1 MNLLAPLAVLFVIV
15 LGVIGL
21 LALRRRMLATMAVRN
36 ITRRKTYSGI
46 VVAGLMIATAMIAA
60 SLVVGDTLDFVIKK
74 DTFDSTGNTD
84 IIVSVP
90 DASGMF
96 TYFNQSIGYD
106 TIASVKAGSLPEVDM
121 ASPAIRD
128 SVTIMDPRTNLPFP
142 GALLFAFDP
151 QNAANPLVDEQHQQ
165 VTSADFAP
173 GDIVINRA
181 LADEIDAVP
190 GDALLVFTR
199 EGVNASLTVSKIAAD
214 QGMGDWQNQKIV
226 FLELTSAQMVLNE
239 SGRINVIDISCKGG
253 IRDGYKVTDRAVQ
266 ELNASLPS
274 ALGFDFDNVKK
285 DGVESAQAASDSISQ
300 IFVIMSS
307 FAIIAGV
314 ALITN
319 IFVMLAEE
327 RKPEMGISRA
337 IGMQRGDLTQ
347 SFMFEGAIYAL
358 MASLVGAAVGL
369 LIADVMI
376 RLFESLF
383 AGEGIAL
390 AFHFNWDSIVVA
402 AFAGFLLTM
411 ITVVAAS
418 WRVSNLNIVRAIR
431 DIPEPTTIKTGHRY
445 ALLATMAIV
454 LGVLL
459 TVVGD
464 ATRQIW
470 PVVSG
475 PCLIALGGAL
485 LGSRYTTT
493 PRIPFTL
500 ASAFMVFWELSPFHV
515 LDVFGPLNGGMEM
528 FIVSG
533 VVLVSG
539 GVIFVMFNSD
549 ILLMGLVRI
558 FGKKN
563 STLPVLKVSISYP
576 LNKKF
581 RTGLSLFIFALI
593 MFTVIVIS
601 MISSFERESVSTTT
615 QNFSGGFQ
623 VIGSS
628 FRGIDQAN
636 LTAHLDHL
644 NQTDNHTYQ
653 GAIQRVEIARSASID
668 LIPWGTNSSSRYS
681 IVGFSDTMLRDHRF
695 SLSKRSPEF
704 ATDQEA
710 WSALIGPNSSYA
722 IMDGSVIQAM
732 YGPSTGG
739 ALSMD
744 VGQKVTVVSNTGTEQ
759 NLTVIG
765 IMNQFLLTGV
775 FTSAEHVATFALDSE
790 PNIFYFEA
798 SPQMQH
804 SDAELAKALESEFV
818 QYGLITY
825 SITDVVKT
833 YLAMVSSIMR
843 LLEVFLA
850 VGLIVGITGLG
861 IITIRNVAER
871 RQEIGVMRAIGYQR
885 RMVLDTFLL
894 ETSFVSLLGI
904 VLGVVM
910 GLALSRQLY
919 NWGDFSKSAP
929 FVIPWFDI
937 LAIVGVAFVVTLI
950 STLPP
955 SRRAS
960 KLAPAEAL
968 RRVD

>member
-1 MNLLAPLAVLFVIV
+1 MAPLAVLFVAV

-21 LALRRRMLATMAVRN
+21 LAFRGRMLATMAIRN

-84 IIVSVP
+84 IVVSVP

-96 TYFNQSIGYD
+96 AYFNQSVGND
-106 TIASVKAGSLPEVDM
+106 MIASVKAGTLPEVDM
-121 ASPAIRD
+121 ASPAIRER
-128 SVTIMDPRTNLPFP
+128 VTLMDTSTNLPFP
-142 GALLFAFDP
+142 GAMLFAFDL
-151 QNAANPLVDEQHQQ
+151 QNAANPLADEQHQQ
-165 VTSADFAP
+165 ITSADFAP

-181 LADEIDAVP
+181 LADEINALP
-190 GDALLVFTR
+190 GHTLLVITSQ
-199 EGVNASLTVSKIAAD
+199 GVNVPLNVSKIAAD

-226 FLELTSAQMVLNE
+226 FLELPSAQMLLNE
-239 SGRINVIDISCKGG
+239 SGKINVIDVSCKGG
-253 IRDGYKVTDRAVQ
+253 IQDGYKVTDRAVQ
-266 ELNASLPS
+266 ELNASLPA
-274 ALGFDFDNVKK
+274 ALSFDFDEVKK
-285 DGVESAQAASDSISQ
+285 DGVETAQSASDLISK
-300 IFVIMSS
+300 IFVVMSS

-347 SFMFEGAIYAL
+347 SFMFEGAVYAL
-358 MASLVGAAVGL
+358 LASLVGAGVGL

-376 RLFESLF
+376 RLFESF
-383 AGEGIAL
+383 FGSAGITL
-390 AFHFNWDSIVVA
+390 AFHFNWDSVMVA

-411 ITVVAAS
+411 VTVVAAS
-418 WRVSNLNIVRAIR
+418 WRVSKLNIVRAIR
-431 DIPEPTTIKTGHRY
+431 DIPEPTAIKTGHRY
-445 ALLATMAIV
+445 VHLAAIAIA
-454 LGVLL
+454 LGVLI
-459 TVVGD
+459 TAEGY
-464 ATRQIW
+464 ASHQTSGAI
-470 PVVSG
+470 SG
-475 PCLIALGGAL
+475 PCMVALGGAL
-485 LGSRYTTT
+485 LGSRFMRT

-500 ASAFMVFWELSPFHV
+500 ASMFIIFWELDPLHV
-515 LDVFGPLNGGMEM
+515 VDMFGSLSGGVEM

-533 VVLVSG
+533 VLLISG

-549 ILLMGLVRI
+549 ILLTGLVGV
-558 FGKKN
+558 FGRSN
-563 STLPVLKVSISYP
+563 STLPVLKVAISYP

-601 MISSFERESVSTTT
+601 MISSFERESVNTTT

-628 FRGIDQAN
+628 FRGIDNAN
-636 LTAHLDHL
+636 FTAHLDHL
-644 NQTDNHTYQ
+644 NQTFEQ
-653 GAIQRVEIARSASID
+653 GAIQRVEAARSAPIT
-668 LIPWGTNSSSRYS
+668 LIPDGANASSHYL
-681 IVGFSDTMLRDHRF
+681 IVGFSDAMLQDHRF
-695 SLSKRSPEF
+695 SLSKRSPSF
-704 ATDQEA
+704 ATDQDA
-710 WSALIGPNSSYA
+710 WNALVGPNSSYA
-722 IMDGSVIQAM
+722 IMDGSVSSVM
-732 YGPSTGG
+732 FGPSNG
-739 ALSMD
+739 ALSTD
-744 VGQKVTVVSNTGTEQ
+744 VDQKVSVISSTGAEQ
-759 NLTVIG
+759 NFTVIG
-765 IMNQFLLTGV
+765 IMNQLLVSGV
-775 FTSAEHVATFALDSE
+775 FTSAEHVAAFAQDSE
-790 PNIFYFEA
+790 LNIFYFET
-798 SPQMQH
+798 SPHMQH
-804 SDAELAKALESEFV
+804 SGVELSKALESEFV

-825 SITDVVKT
+825 SIKDVVKT
-833 YLAMVSSIMR
+833 YLGMVSSIMQ
-843 LLEVFLA
+843 LFEVFLG

-885 RMVLDTFLL
+885 RMILNTFLL

-904 VLGVVM
+904 VIGVVM

-919 NWGDFSKSAP
+919 DWGDFSKSAP
-929 FVIPWFDI
+929 FVIPWLHI
-937 LAIVGVAFVVTLI
+937 LAIVGIAFAATLV

>member
-1 MNLLAPLAVLFVIV
+1 MNLMVPLAVLFVVV

-21 LALRRRMLATMAVRN
+21 LAFRRRMLATMAIRN
-36 ITRRKTYSGI
+36 IIRRKTYSGI

-84 IIVSVP
+84 IVVSVP
-90 DASGMF
+90 DSSGVY
-96 TYFNQSIGYD
+96 TYFNQSVGNE
-106 TIASVKAGSLPEVDM
+106 TVASVSSGVLPDVDM

-128 SVTIMDPRTNLPFP
+128 RVTIMDVSTKLPFP
-142 GALLFAFDP
+142 GALLFAFDL
-151 QNAANPLVDEQHQQ
+151 QNAANPLIDEQGHQI
-165 VTSADFAP
+165 TSADFTP

-181 LADEIDAVP
+181 LADEINALP
-190 GDALLVFTR
+190 GHTLLIFTR
-199 EGVNASLTVSKIAAD
+199 EGVNVSLTISKIAAD
-214 QGMGDWQNQKIV
+214 QGMGDWQNQKTL
-226 FLELTSAQMVLNE
+226 FMELPSAQMLLNE
-239 SGRINVIDISCKGG
+239 SGKINVMDISCKGG

-274 ALGFDFDNVKK
+274 ALDFDFNTVKK
-285 DGVESAQAASDSISQ
+285 DGVDSAQAASDSISQ

-358 MASLVGAAVGL
+358 LASLVGAGVGL

-390 AFHFNWDSIVVA
+390 AFHFNWDSIAVA
-402 AFAGFLLTM
+402 ALAGFLLTM
-411 ITVVAAS
+411 ITVAGAS
-418 WRVSNLNIVRAIR
+418 WRVSKLNIVRAIR
-431 DIPEPTTIKTGHRY
+431 DIPEPTTIKTGRRY
-445 ALLATMAIV
+445 VHLAVIAIA

-459 TVVGD
+459 TAVGD
-464 ATRQIW
+464 VTRQVW

-475 PCLIALGGAL
+475 PCLVALGGAL
-485 LGSRYTTT
+485 LGSRYTRT
-493 PRIPFTL
+493 PRIPFTI
-500 ASAFMVFWELSPFHV
+500 ASAFMVFWELAPFGV
-515 LDVFGPLNGGMEM
+515 MDVFGPLKGGMEM

-533 VVLVSG
+533 VILVSG

-549 ILLMGLVRI
+549 ILLTGLVSI
-558 FGKKN
+558 FGRRN

-601 MISSFERESVSTTT
+601 MISSFERESVATTT

-628 FRGIDQAN
+628 FRGIDAAN
-636 LTAHLDHL
+636 ISAHLEHM
-644 NQTDNHTYQ
+644 NTSYEQ
-653 GAIQRVEIARSASID
+653 GAIQRVEVARSASIS
-668 LIPWGTNSSSRYS
+668 LVPEGTNASLRYL
-681 IVGFSDTMLRDHRF
+681 IVGFSDSMLQDHRF
-695 SLSKRSPEF
+695 SLSKRSPSF
-704 ATDQEA
+704 ATDQDV
-710 WSALIGPNSSYA
+710 WNALIGPNSSYA
-722 IMDGSVIQAM
+722 IVDGSVTPVM

-739 ALSMD
+739 SLSID
-744 VGQKVTVVSNTGTEQ
+744 VGQKMRITSNTGAEQ

-765 IMNQFLLTGV
+765 IMNQFLVPGV

-798 SPQMQH
+798 SPQTQH
-804 SDAELAKALESEFV
+804 SDADLAKALESEFV
-818 QYGLITY
+818 QYGLTTY
-825 SITDVVKT
+825 SIKDVVKT
-833 YLAMVSSIMR
+833 YVGMVSSIMR

-885 RMVLDTFLL
+885 RMVLNTFLL

-919 NWGDFSKSAP
+919 DWGGFSKSAP

-937 LAIVGVAFVVTLI
+937 LAIVGGAFAVTLL

>member
-1 MNLLAPLAVLFVIV
+1 MNLLVPLAVLFVIV

-21 LALRRRMLATMAVRN
+21 LAFRRRMLATMAIRN

-60 SLVVGDTLDFVIKK
+60 SLVVGDTLDYVIKK

-84 IIVSVP
+84 IVVSVQ
-90 DASGMF
+90 DASGLF
-96 TYFNQSIGYD
+96 TFFNQSVAND
-106 TIASVKAGSLPEVDM
+106 TIASVTAGALPEIDM

-128 SVTIMDPRTNLPFP
+128 RITIMDTRTSLPFP

-151 QNAANPLVDEQHQQ
+151 QNAANALVDEQHKQI
-165 VTSADFAP
+165 TSASFAP

-181 LADEIDAVP
+181 LANEINAMP
-190 GDALLVFTR
+190 GDTLMIFTR
-199 EGVNASLTVSKIAAD
+199 DGASVPLTVSSIAAD
-214 QGMGDWQNQKIV
+214 QGMGDWQSQKIV
-226 FLELTSAQMVLNE
+226 FIELPSAQVLLNE
-239 SGRINVIDISCKGG
+239 SGKVNVIDISCMGG
-253 IRDGYKVTDRAVQ
+253 IQNGYKVTDEAVQ
-266 ELNASLPS
+266 ELNASLP
-274 ALGFDFDNVKK
+274 ATLVFDFNTVKK
-285 DGVESAQAASDSISQ
+285 DGLDSAQSASDSISQ
-300 IFVIMSS
+300 IFVVMSS

-358 MASLVGAAVGL
+358 LASLVGAGAGL
-369 LIADVMI
+369 IIADVMI

-383 AGEGIAL
+383 ASEGIAL
-390 AFHFNWDSIVVA
+390 AFHFNWDSMAVA
-402 AFAGFLLTM
+402 ALAGFLLTM
-411 ITVVAAS
+411 VTVVGAS
-418 WRVSNLNIVRAIR
+418 WRVSKLNIVRAIR
-431 DIPEPTTIKTGHRY
+431 DIPEPVTVKTGRRY
-445 ALLATMAIV
+445 VHLAVIAIV

-459 TVVGD
+459 TAAGD
-464 ATRQIW
+464 ASRQVW

-475 PCLIALGGAL
+475 PCLVALGSAV
-485 LGSRYTTT
+485 LGSRFMKT
-493 PRIPFTL
+493 PRIPFTI
-500 ASAFMVFWELSPFHV
+500 ASAFMVFWELAPFHV
-515 LDVFGPLNGGMEM
+515 MDVFGPLNGGMEM

-533 VVLVSG
+533 VILVSG

-549 ILLMGLVRI
+549 LLLTGLVRI
-558 FGKKN
+558 FGRRN

-628 FRGIDQAN
+628 FREIDATN
-636 LTAHLDHL
+636 MSAHLDHL
-644 NQTDNHTYQ
+644 NRTFEQ
-653 GAIQRVEIARSASID
+653 GAIQRVEAVRSASID
-668 LIPWGTNSSSRYS
+668 IIPEGSNSSSHYT
-681 IVGFSDTMLRDHRF
+681 IVGFSDTMLQEHRF
-695 SLSKRSPEF
+695 SLSKRSPSF

-710 WSALIGPNSSYA
+710 WNALIGPNSSYA
-722 IMDGSVIQAM
+722 IMDGSVTPVM
-732 YGPSTGG
+732 YGPSSGG
-739 ALSMD
+739 SISVD
-744 VGQKVTVVSNTGTEQ
+744 VGQNVSVIASTGARQ

-765 IMNQFLLTGV
+765 IMSQIFLTGV
-775 FTSAEHVATFALDSE
+775 FTSQEHVATFALDSTF
-790 PNIFYFEA
+790 NIFYFEA
-798 SPQMQH
+798 SPQLQH
-804 SDAELAKALESEFV
+804 TNVELAKALESEFV
-818 QYGLITY
+818 QYGLTTF
-825 SITDVVKT
+825 SIKDVVED

-843 LLEVFLA
+843 LLEVFLG

-885 RMVLDTFLL
+885 RMVLNTFLL

-904 VLGVVM
+904 ILGVVM

-919 NWGDFSKSAP
+919 DWGDFSKSAP

-937 LAIVGVAFVVTLI
+937 LAIMVVAFAVTLL

>member
-1 MNLLAPLAVLFVIV
+1 MAPLAVLFVIV
-15 LGVIGL
+15 LVVIGL
-21 LALRRRMLATMAVRN
+21 LAFRRRMLATMAIRN

-84 IIVSVP
+84 IVVSVP
-90 DASGMF
+90 DASDKF
-96 TYFNQSIGYD
+96 TYFNQSVGND
-106 TIASVKAGSLPEVDM
+106 TVASVKAGALPEVDM

-128 SVTIMDPRTNLPFP
+128 RVTVMDTRTNLPFP
-142 GALLFAFDP
+142 GALLFAFDL
-151 QNAANPLVDEQHQQ
+151 QNAANPLMDEQHQQ
-165 VTSADFAP
+165 ITSADFAP

-181 LADEIDAVP
+181 LANEIDAKP
-190 GDALLVFTR
+190 GDALMIFTR
-199 EGVNASLTVSKIAAD
+199 DGVNVPLNVSSIAAD
-214 QGMGDWQNQKIV
+214 QGMGKWQSQKIV
-226 FLELTSAQMVLNE
+226 FLELANAQVLLNE
-239 SGRINVIDISCKGG
+239 PGKINVIDISCKGG
-253 IRDGYKVTDRAVQ
+253 ILGGYKVTDRAVE
-266 ELNASLPS
+266 ELNASLPTTLS
-274 ALGFDFDNVKK
+274 FDFNTLKK
-285 DGVESAQAASDSISQ
+285 DGIDSAQSASDSISQ
-300 IFVIMSS
+300 IFVVMSS

-337 IGMQRGDLTQ
+337 IGMQRVDLTQ

-358 MASLVGAAVGL
+358 LASLVGAGVGL

-383 AGEGIAL
+383 AAEGIAL
-390 AFHFNWDSIVVA
+390 AFHFNWDSMAVA

-411 ITVVAAS
+411 VTVVGAS
-418 WRVSNLNIVRAIR
+418 WRVSKLNIVRAIR
-431 DIPEPTTIKTGHRY
+431 DIPEPMTIKTGRRY
-445 ALLATMAIV
+445 VHLATIAIA
-454 LGVLL
+454 LGILL
-459 TVVGD
+459 TAAGD
-464 ATRQIW
+464 ASRQVW

-475 PCLIALGGAL
+475 PCLVALGGAL
-485 LGSRYTTT
+485 LGSRYVKT
-493 PRIPFTL
+493 PRIPFTI
-500 ASAFMVFWELSPFHV
+500 ASAFMIFWELAPFGV
-515 LDVFGPLNGGMEM
+515 MDVFGPLKGGMEM

-533 VVLVSG
+533 VILVSG

-549 ILLMGLVRI
+549 ILLTGLVRI
-558 FGKKN
+558 FGRRT
-563 STLPVLKVSISYP
+563 STLPVLKISFSYP

-628 FRGIDQAN
+628 FRGIDAAN
-636 LTAHLDHL
+636 VSAHLEHL
-644 NQTDNHTYQ
+644 NQTYEQ
-653 GAIQRVEIARSASID
+653 GAIQRVEAARSASIN
-668 LIPWGTNSSSRYS
+668 LIPEGANASSRYQ
-681 IVGFSDTMLRDHRF
+681 IVGFSDSMLREHRF
-695 SLSKRSPEF
+695 SLSKRSPSF
-704 ATDQEA
+704 ATDQEV
-710 WSALIGPNSSYA
+710 WNALVGLNSSYA
-722 IMDGSVIQAM
+722 IVDGSVTPVM
-732 YGPSTGG
+732 YGPSSGG
-739 ALSMD
+739 SLSID
-744 VGQKVTVVSNTGTEQ
+744 IDQKVSVISNTGAEQ

-765 IMNQFLLTGV
+765 IMNQFLVAGV
-775 FTSAEHVATFALDSE
+775 FTSAERVAAFAQDSE
-790 PNIFYFEA
+790 VNIFYFET
-798 SPQMQH
+798 SPQTQH
-804 SDAELAKALESEFV
+804 SDVELSKALESEFV
-818 QYGLITY
+818 QYGLTTY
-825 SITDVVKT
+825 SIKDVVKT
-833 YLAMVSSIMR
+833 YLGMVSSIMR
-843 LLEVFLA
+843 LLEVFLG
-850 VGLIVGITGLG
+850 VGLLVGITGLG

-885 RMVLDTFLL
+885 RMVLNTFLL

-919 NWGDFSKSAP
+919 DWGDFSKSAP

-937 LAIVGVAFVVTLI
+937 LAIVGVAFAVTLV

-960 KLAPAEAL
+960 RLAPAEAL

>member
-1 MNLLAPLAVLFVIV
+1 MFVIV

-21 LALRRRMLATMAVRN
+21 LAFRRRMLATMAIRN

-84 IIVSVP
+84 IVVSVP

-96 TYFNQSIGYD
+96 TYFNQSVGYD
-106 TIASVKAGSLPEVDM
+106 AISSVKAGALPEIDM

-128 SVTIMDPRTNLPFP
+128 RVTLMDTRTNLPFP
-142 GALLFAFDP
+142 GAMLFAFDI
-151 QNAANPLVDEQHQQ
+151 QNAANPLVDEQHLQI
-165 VTSADFAP
+165 TSADFAP

-181 LADEIDAVP
+181 LADEINALP
-190 GDALLVFTR
+190 GDTLLVITR
-199 EGVNASLTVSKIAAD
+199 QGVNVPLNVSKISAD

-226 FLELTSAQMVLNE
+226 FFELSSAQMLLNE
-239 SGRINVIDISCKGG
+239 SGKINVIDISCKGG
-253 IRDGYKVTDRAVQ
+253 IQDGYRVTDRAVQ
-266 ELNASLPS
+266 ELNASLPRTS
-274 ALGFDFDNVKK
+274 SFDFNAIKK
-285 DGVESAQAASDSISQ
+285 DGVENAQSASDSISQ
-300 IFVIMSS
+300 IFVVMSS

-347 SFMFEGAIYAL
+347 SFMFEGAVYAL
-358 MASLVGAAVGL
+358 LASLVGAGVGL

-376 RLFESLF
+376 RLFQSLF

-390 AFHFNWDSIVVA
+390 AFHFNWDSIFVA
-402 AFAGFLLTM
+402 GLAGFLLTM
-411 ITVVAAS
+411 VTVVAAS
-418 WRVSNLNIVRAIR
+418 WRVSKLNIVRAIR
-431 DIPEPTTIKTGHRY
+431 DIPEPTAIKTGRMYVH
-445 ALLATMAIV
+445 LATIAIV
-454 LGVLL
+454 LGVLI
-459 TVVGD
+459 TAEGY
-464 ATRQIW
+464 ASRQTSGAI
-470 PVVSG
+470 SG
-475 PCLIALGGAL
+475 PCLVALGGAL
-485 LGSRYTTT
+485 LGSRFMRT

-500 ASAFMVFWELSPFHV
+500 ASIFIIFWELDPLHV
-515 LDVFGPLNGGMEM
+515 VDMFGSTSGGVEM

-533 VVLVSG
+533 VILISG

-549 ILLMGLVRI
+549 ILLTGLVRV
-558 FGKKN
+558 FGRRN

-593 MFTVIVIS
+593 MFTVIVVS
-601 MISSFERESVSTTT
+601 MISSFERESVNTTT

-628 FRGIDQAN
+628 FRAIDETN
-636 LTAHLDHL
+636 LTAHLAQL
-644 NQTDNHTYQ
+644 NQTFEP
-653 GAIQRVEIARSASID
+653 GAIQRVEAARSAFIT
-668 LIPWGTNSSSRYS
+668 LIPEGTNASSSYL

-695 SLSKRSPEF
+695 SLSKRSPSFVSDE
-704 ATDQEA
+704 EA
-710 WSALIGPNSSYA
+710 WNALLGPNSSYT
-722 IMDGSVIQAM
+722 IMDGSVTPVM
-732 YGPSTGG
+732 FGPSSGS
-739 ALSMD
+739 LSID
-744 VGQKVTVVSNTGTEQ
+744 VDQKVSVISSTGVEQ

-765 IMNQFLLTGV
+765 IMNQILVKGA
-775 FTSAEHVATFALDSE
+775 FTSAEHVATFAQDSE
-790 PNIFYFEA
+790 RNIFYFEA
-798 SPQMQH
+798 SPRMQH
-804 SDAELAKALESEFV
+804 SGVDLSKALESEFV

-825 SITDVVKT
+825 SIKDLVKT
-833 YLAMVSSIMR
+833 YLGTVSSIMQ
-843 LLEVFLA
+843 LLEVFLG

-885 RMVLDTFLL
+885 RMILNTFLL

-904 VLGVVM
+904 VIGVMM

-919 NWGDFSKSAP
+919 DWGDFSKSAP
-929 FVIPWFDI
+929 FVIPWFEI
-937 LAIVGVAFVVTLI
+937 LAIVGAAFAVTLV

>member
-1 MNLLAPLAVLFVIV
+1 MNLLAPLAVFFVVV
-15 LGVIGL
+15 LGVIGV
-21 LALRRRMLATMAVRN
+21 LALRRRMLATMAIRN

-96 TYFNQSIGYD
+96 TYFNQSVGND
-106 TIASVKAGSLPEVDM
+106 SVASVKSGALPHVDL

-128 SVTIMDPRTNLPFP
+128 RVTLMDTRTNLPFP
-142 GALLFAFDP
+142 GALLFAFDLK
-151 QNAANPLVDEQHQQ
+151 NAANILVDEQRHQM
-165 VTSADFAP
+165 TSADFAP
-173 GDIVINRA
+173 GEIVINRA
-181 LADEIDAVP
+181 LADEIDALP
-190 GDALLVFTR
+190 GDTLTVFTR
-199 EGVNASLTVSKIAAD
+199 EGVSVPLNVSKIAAD
-214 QGMGDWQNQKIV
+214 QGMGDWQSQKIV
-226 FLELTSAQMVLNE
+226 FLELPSAQMLLNE
-239 SGRINVIDISCKGG
+239 SGKINVIDVSCKGG
-253 IRDGYKVTDRAVQ
+253 IQDGYKVTDRAVQ

-274 ALGFDFDNVKK
+274 ALSFDFNTMKK
-285 DGVESAQAASDSISQ
+285 DGIESAQSASDSISQ

-347 SFMFEGAIYAL
+347 SFMFEGAIYSL
-358 MASLVGAAVGL
+358 LASLVGAGVGL

-376 RLFESLF
+376 RLFQSLF

-390 AFHFNWDSIVVA
+390 AFHFNWDSIFVA

-411 ITVVAAS
+411 VTVVAAS
-418 WRVSNLNIVRAIR
+418 WRVSKLNIVRAIR
-431 DIPEPTTIKTGHRY
+431 DIPEPTAIRTGRMYVH
-445 ALLATMAIV
+445 LATIAIV

-459 TVVGD
+459 TAAGD
-464 ATRQIW
+464 ATRQVW

-475 PCLIALGGAL
+475 PCLVALGGAL
-485 LGSRYTTT
+485 LGSRYMKT
-493 PRIPFTL
+493 PRIPFTI
-500 ASAFMVFWELSPFHV
+500 ASAFMIFWELAPFGV
-515 LDVFGPLNGGMEM
+515 MDVFGPLNGGMEM

-533 VVLVSG
+533 VILVSG

-549 ILLMGLVRI
+549 ILLTGLVRVI
-558 FGKKN
+558 GRRN

-628 FRGIDQAN
+628 FRGIDTA
-636 LTAHLDHL
+636 TVSAHLDHL
-644 NQTDNHTYQ
+644 NQTYEQ
-653 GAIQRVEIARSASID
+653 GAIQRVEAARSASIA
-668 LIPWGTNSSSRYS
+668 LIPEGTNESSRYL
-681 IVGFSDTMLRDHRF
+681 IVGFSDSMLREHRF
-695 SLSKRSPEF
+695 SLSKRSPSF
-704 ATDQEA
+704 ATDQEV
-710 WSALIGPNSSYA
+710 WNALIGPNSSYA
-722 IMDGSVIQAM
+722 IVDGSVTPVM
-732 YGPSTGG
+732 YGPSSGG
-739 ALSMD
+739 SLSID
-744 VGQKVTVVSNTGTEQ
+744 VDQKVSVISNTGAEQ

-765 IMNQFLLTGV
+765 IMNQFLVTGV
-775 FTSAEHVATFALDSE
+775 FTSAEHVATFAQDSE
-790 PNIFYFEA
+790 LNIFYFET

-804 SDAELAKALESEFV
+804 SDVELAKALESEFV
-818 QYGLITY
+818 QYGLVTY
-825 SITDVVKT
+825 SIKDVVQT
-833 YLAMVSSIMR
+833 YLGMVSSIMR
-843 LLEVFLA
+843 LLEVFLG

-885 RMVLDTFLL
+885 RMVLNTFLL

-904 VLGVVM
+904 ALGVVM

-919 NWGDFSKSAP
+919 DWGDFSKSAP

-937 LAIVGVAFVVTLI
+937 LAIVSVAFAVTLV

-955 SRRAS
+955 SRKAS

>member
-1 MNLLAPLAVLFVIV
+1 MAPLTVLFVIV
-15 LGVIGL
+15 LVVIGL
-21 LALRRRMLATMAVRN
+21 LAFRRRMLATMAIRN

-84 IIVSVP
+84 IVVSVP
-90 DASGMF
+90 DASDMF
-96 TYFNQSIGYD
+96 TYFNQSVGND
-106 TIASVKAGSLPEVDM
+106 TVASVKAGALPEVDM

-128 SVTIMDPRTNLPFP
+128 RVTVMDTRTNLPFP
-142 GALLFAFDP
+142 GALLFAFDL
-151 QNAANPLVDEQHQQ
+151 QNAANPLMDEQHQQ
-165 VTSADFAP
+165 ITSADFAP

-181 LADEIDAVP
+181 LANEIDAEP
-190 GDALLVFTR
+190 GDTLMIFTR
-199 EGVNASLTVSKIAAD
+199 DGVNVPLNVSSIAAD
-214 QGMGDWQNQKIV
+214 QGMGAWQSQKIV
-226 FLELTSAQMVLNE
+226 FLELASAQVLLNE
-239 SGRINVIDISCKGG
+239 SGKINVIDISCKGG
-253 IRDGYKVTDRAVQ
+253 IQGGYKVTDRAVE
-266 ELNASLPS
+266 ELNASLPTTLS
-274 ALGFDFDNVKK
+274 FDFNTLKK
-285 DGVESAQAASDSISQ
+285 DGIDSAQSASDSISQ
-300 IFVIMSS
+300 IFVVMSS

-358 MASLVGAAVGL
+358 LASLVGAGVGL

-383 AGEGIAL
+383 ASEGIAL
-390 AFHFNWDSIVVA
+390 AFHFNWDSMAVA

-411 ITVVAAS
+411 ITVIGAS
-418 WRVSNLNIVRAIR
+418 WRVSKLNIVRAIR
-431 DIPEPTTIKTGHRY
+431 DIPEPMTIKTGRRY
-445 ALLATMAIV
+445 VHLATIAIA
-454 LGVLL
+454 LGILL
-459 TVVGD
+459 TAAGD
-464 ATRQIW
+464 ASLQVW

-475 PCLIALGGAL
+475 PCLVALGGAL
-485 LGSRYTTT
+485 LGSRYVKT
-493 PRIPFTL
+493 PRIPFTI
-500 ASAFMVFWELSPFHV
+500 ASAFMIFWELDPFGV
-515 LDVFGPLNGGMEM
+515 MDVFGPLKGGMEM

-533 VVLVSG
+533 VILVSG

-549 ILLMGLVRI
+549 ILLTGLVRV
-558 FGKKN
+558 FGRRT
-563 STLPVLKVSISYP
+563 STLPVLKVSFSYP

-628 FRGIDQAN
+628 FRGIDAAN
-636 LTAHLDHL
+636 VSAHLDHL
-644 NQTDNHTYQ
+644 NRTYEQ
-653 GAIQRVEIARSASID
+653 GAIQRVEAARSASIN
-668 LIPWGTNSSSRYS
+668 LIPEGANESSRYL
-681 IVGFSDTMLRDHRF
+681 IVGFSDSMLREHRF
-695 SLSKRSPEF
+695 SLSKRSPSF
-704 ATDQEA
+704 ATDQEV
-710 WSALIGPNSSYA
+710 WNALVGPNSSYV
-722 IMDGSVIQAM
+722 IVDGSVTPVM
-732 YGPSTGG
+732 YGPSSGG
-739 ALSMD
+739 SLSID
-744 VGQKVTVVSNTGTEQ
+744 VDQKVSVISNTGAEQ

-765 IMNQFLLTGV
+765 IMNQFLVTGV
-775 FTSAEHVATFALDSE
+775 FTSAEHVAAFAQDSE
-790 PNIFYFEA
+790 VNIFYFET
-798 SPQMQH
+798 SPQTQH
-804 SDAELAKALESEFV
+804 SDVELSKALESEFV
-818 QYGLITY
+818 QYGLTTY
-825 SITDVVKT
+825 SIKDVVKT
-833 YLAMVSSIMR
+833 YLGMVSSIMR
-843 LLEVFLA
+843 LLEVFLG
-850 VGLIVGITGLG
+850 VGLLVGITGLG

-885 RMVLDTFLL
+885 RMVLNTFLL

-919 NWGDFSKSAP
+919 DWGDFSKSAP

-937 LAIVGVAFVVTLI
+937 LAIVGVAFAVTLV

-960 KLAPAEAL
+960 RLAPAEAL